1 MRINTLVIAAMLGVC
16 VPAAASAQDNTAF
29 AQQRFSRG
37 TSLYDARDY
46 PHALEEFRA
55 SIELYASP
63 NTRLYLARCLRELG
77 RLDEAVPEF
86 ERAMREAGDRA
97 RLDPRY
103 VQTRD
108 VAQAELLQVE
118 PRVGRLTL
126 TVPDVPEGASIRV
139 NQRQVPVAA
148 LGIAIPVMPGPVTIT
163 IEAAGFEPEER
174 RTEVAAGRES
184 TVGVVLRR
192 RAHAEGFTE
201 VGTLSRP
208 IVPSRPAPAP
218 RRGPPRSLAW
228 IGVGVGVAGL
238 AGFGA
243 FYALANGRYDDLG
256 ARCGGAACPSI
267 TQSDVDGGR
276 TFQVLTNISLG
287 VGIVGAA
294 AAVTLF
300 AIGRPSEP
308 PPVNV
313 SVGPRS
319 VSVGGSF

>member
-1 MRINTLVIAAMLGVC
+1 MRITTLAIAALVGVC

-29 AQQRFSRG
+29 AQQRFTRG
-37 TSLYDARDY
+37 TSLYEARDF

-55 SIELYASP
+55 SIELYGSP

-108 VAQAELLQVE
+108 AAQAELLQVE

-126 TVPDVPEGASIRV
+126 TIPDAPPGASVRV
-139 NQRQVPVAA
+139 NQRPVPVAA

-174 RTEVAAGRES
+174 HTEVAAGREA

-192 RAHAEGFTE
+192 RAAAEGYTE
-201 VGTLSRP
+201 VGALARP
-208 IVPSRPAPAP
+208 TVPTRPTPPPSRGP
-218 RRGPPRSLAW
+218 RRSLGL
-228 IGVGVGVAGL
+228 IGVGVGA
-238 AGFGA
+238 AGFISFAA
-243 FYALANGRYDDLG
+243 FYALASGRFDDIG
-256 ARCGGAACPSI
+256 ARCGAGGCATV
-267 TQSDVDGGR
+267 TQSEIDEGR
-276 TFQVLTNISLG
+276 TFQLLTNISLG
-287 VGIVGAA
+287 VGLAGAA

-300 AIGRPSEP
+300 AIGRSSEP
-308 PPVNV
+308 PPVTV

-319 VSVGGSF
+319 IGVGGSF